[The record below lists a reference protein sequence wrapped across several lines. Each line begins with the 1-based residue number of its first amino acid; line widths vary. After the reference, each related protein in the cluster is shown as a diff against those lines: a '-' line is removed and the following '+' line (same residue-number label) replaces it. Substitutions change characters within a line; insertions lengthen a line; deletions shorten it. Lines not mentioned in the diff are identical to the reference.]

1 MGRPLN
7 KKFFANTNLRLFG
20 TANVGGE
27 SIASVT
33 APAGT
38 LASLVTGPSY
48 IIPAA
53 SISAPQIAGGA
64 KPVLTVAVTGATAYT
79 VTVVSAGSGYT
90 SAPTITF
97 NASVT
102 GGGASGSATPIATLT
117 SGNALRQ
124 NGIICEAQV
133 GAGSELTTGDILKQV
148 NGRSYRVTT
157 TDSTTTTVCKLVTTE
172 AKDANQMSIKATDSD
187 GGTYFVAKLTARKVV
202 LVSAANVHL
211 TTSTAGAQ
219 FVSTTTTIAK
229 WTFGSAVANTTVTI
243 ENQ

>member
-7 KKFFANTNLRLFG
+7 KKFFANTNLQDFG

-27 SIASVT
+27 SVASVT

-38 LASLVTGPSY
+38 LTTLVNGTY
-48 IIPAA
+48 TIPAG
-53 SISAPQIAGGA
+53 SIGAPQIAGGA
-64 KPVLTVAVTGATAYT
+64 KPVLTVTVTGATAYT

-97 NASVT
+97 AGSVA
-102 GGGASGSATPIATLT
+102 GGGGSATPVATLT
-117 SGNALRQ
+117 SGTALRQ
-124 NGIICEAQV
+124 NGIKCEVQV

-172 AKDANQMSIKATDSD
+172 AKDANQMSIKATDSA
-187 GGTYFVAKLTARKVV
+187 GGTYFVAKLTSRKAV
-202 LVSAANVHL
+202 LVPAANVHGG
-211 TTSTAGAQ
+211 TSNTGTQ
-219 FVSTTTTIAK
+219 FVSGTAAK
-229 WTFGSAVANTTVTI
+229 WTFGSAVVDTTVTI